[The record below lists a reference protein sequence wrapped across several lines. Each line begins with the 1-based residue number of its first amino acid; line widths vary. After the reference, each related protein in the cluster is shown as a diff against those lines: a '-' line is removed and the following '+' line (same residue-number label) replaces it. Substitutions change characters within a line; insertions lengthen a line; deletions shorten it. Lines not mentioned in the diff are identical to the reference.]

1 MYEINNLSNV
11 VLGQF
16 QEQNSR
22 SVLIDVSEW
31 KPEENSVFSIIA
43 RRPTENTDYF
53 VENVEVNENILKWT
67 LSAFDMFILGQGKAT
82 IIMSTDT
89 KIMKTPTFNTI
100 INESLPNEAEETP
113 PEPIPNWYTNVLLK
127 ADEIIG
133 SRVESFNINEQGHL
147 IATLEDGTTQ
157 DLGNV
162 VGSGKVSSVNG
173 QTGDV
178 VLTAND
184 VNSYSKS
191 ETDTKLSEKQNVID
205 SSNKLPYNLISGT
218 PTIPTKTSD
227 LTNDSGFI
235 TNAVNNLINYYLKSE
250 TYNKTEVNNLI
261 SQIQTSHFEVVTVL
275 PATGESNVIYLLP
288 RQITETGNI
297 YDEYIYI
304 SNAYEKIGSTDVDL
318 TGYATETWV
327 SAQISSFLT
336 QTQIQG
342 LINTSLTNYYT
353 KSEIDTALSSKENI
367 VNKVTSISAQSTD
380 TQYPT
385 VKCLYD
391 IIGDIESLLSA
402 LR

>member
-385 VKCLYD
+385 AKCLYD